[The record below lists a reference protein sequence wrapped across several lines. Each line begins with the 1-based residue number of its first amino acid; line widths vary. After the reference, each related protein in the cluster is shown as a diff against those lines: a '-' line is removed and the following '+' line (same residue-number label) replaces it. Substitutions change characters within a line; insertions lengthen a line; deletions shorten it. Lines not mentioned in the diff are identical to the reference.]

1 MRDKK
6 MSTPLTPEQTTA
18 LLGEWAEFRRSFSED
33 APPRD
38 TARSWGFEIET
49 PDADTL
55 HEALNREGRALL
67 NFTQDSSIEGGGND
81 ECECEC
87 RWCYYHECDCDSC
100 EVEGSSDPDHGC
112 GSSLCYQEGTE
123 YQEITTLDG
132 GVNTTHPQELAV
144 LVAAGLES
152 ARITEA
158 CGLHLNI
165 GSADLT
171 PAQVSRVISA
181 YRISYDLLTVIA
193 GRESERYAPKPRTE
207 YEVMAH
213 RGEATGKFTA
223 VNTQHHYHN
232 LSQYGDKKKARLEFR
247 QHEGTNN
254 PAEIRA
260 WAWLMVE
267 LVEFAK
273 STRPLYWIA
282 QAKTLAQFRKAL
294 R

>member
-1 MRDKK
+1 
-6 MSTPLTPEQTTA
+6 MSKYTPEQATA
-18 LLGEWAEFRRSFSED
+18 LLADWAEFRASFGDE

-38 TARSWGFEIET
+38 TPRSWGFEIET

-55 HEALNREGRALL
+55 HEALTRGDRGLL
-67 NFTQDSSIEGGGND
+67 NFTQDSSIEGGGSE
-81 ECECEC
+81 ECNCEC
-87 RWCYYHECDCDSC
+87 RYCFYHDCDCESC
-100 EVEGSSDPDHGC
+100 EVDGSSDPDHGC
-112 GSSLCYQEGTE
+112 GSDECYQEGSE

-132 GVNTTHPQELAV
+132 GVKTTHPQELAV

-152 ARITEA
+152 AKITSQ

-165 GSADLT
+165 GSADLN
-171 PAQVSRVISA
+171 PAQIARVISA

-193 GRESERYAPKPRTE
+193 GRESERYAPKPVPE
-207 YEVMAH
+207 YETMAH
-213 RGEATGKFTA
+213 RSEATGKFTA

-232 LSQYGDKKKARLEFR
+232 LGSYGDRNRARLEFR

-260 WAWLMVE
+260 WAWLLIE
-267 LVEFAK
+267 LVQFAK
-273 STRPLYWIA
+273 STRPLYWVA
-282 QAKTLAQFRKAL
+282 QAKTLDQFRKAL

>member
-1 MRDKK
+1 
-6 MSTPLTPEQTTA
+6 MSNLTQEQRTA
-18 LLGEWAEFRRSFSED
+18 ILGEWAEFRRGFSDE
-33 APPRD
+33 APPRE

-49 PDADTL
+49 PDADEL
-55 HEALNREGRALL
+55 HEALSRENRGLL
-67 NFTQDSSIEGGGND
+67 NFTQDSSIEGAGSD
-81 ECECEC
+81 ECECDC
-87 RWCYYHECDCDSC
+87 RWCLYHECDCDSC
-100 EVEGSSDPDHGC
+100 EVEGSDDPEHGC
-112 GSSLCYQEGTE
+112 GSNACYSDGTE
-123 YQEITTLDG
+123 FQEITTLAG
-132 GVNTTHPQELAV
+132 GVKTTHPQELAV
-144 LVAAGLES
+144 LVSAGLET
-152 ARITEA
+152 ARITEQ

-165 GSADLT
+165 GSADLN

-193 GRESERYAPKPRTE
+193 GRESERYAPKPRNE
-207 YEVMAH
+207 YEAMAH
-213 RGEATGKFTA
+213 RGESTGKFTA

-232 LSQYGDKKKARLEFR
+232 LSQYGDKNTARLEFR

-273 STRPLYWIA
+273 STRPLYWLA
-282 QAKTLAQFRKAL
+282 QAKTLDQFRKAL

>member
-1 MRDKK
+1 
-6 MSTPLTPEQTTA
+6 
-18 LLGEWAEFRRSFSED
+18 
-33 APPRD
+33 
-38 TARSWGFEIET
+38 
-49 PDADTL
+49 
-55 HEALNREGRALL
+55 
-67 NFTQDSSIEGGGND
+67 
-81 ECECEC
+81 
-87 RWCYYHECDCDSC
+87 
-100 EVEGSSDPDHGC
+100 
-112 GSSLCYQEGTE
+112 LCYQEGSE
-123 YQEITTLDG
+123 YQEITTLAG

-152 ARITEA
+152 AKITA
-158 CGLHLNI
+158 QCGLHLNI
-165 GSADLT
+165 GSADLN

-193 GRESERYAPKPRTE
+193 GRESERYAPKPATE
-207 YEVMAH
+207 YEAMAH
-213 RGEATGKFTA
+213 RSEATGKFTA

-232 LSQYGDKKKARLEFR
+232 LSQYGDRNACRIEFR

-282 QAKTLAQFRKAL
+282 QAKTLDQFRKAL

>member
-1 MRDKK
+1 
-6 MSTPLTPEQTTA
+6 
-18 LLGEWAEFRRSFSED
+18 
-33 APPRD
+33 
-38 TARSWGFEIET
+38 
-49 PDADTL
+49 
-55 HEALNREGRALL
+55 
-67 NFTQDSSIEGGGND
+67 
-81 ECECEC
+81 
-87 RWCYYHECDCDSC
+87 
-100 EVEGSSDPDHGC
+100 
-112 GSSLCYQEGTE
+112 
-123 YQEITTLDG
+123 
-132 GVNTTHPQELAV
+132 VNTTHPNELGV
-144 LVAAGLES
+144 LVAAGLET

-165 GSADLT
+165 GSRDLT

-207 YEVMAH
+207 YEAMAH
-213 RGEATGKFTA
+213 RGESTGKFTA
-223 VNTQHHYHN
+223 VNTQHHYNN
-232 LSQYGDKKKARLEFR
+232 LTPYGNLEACRIEFR

-273 STRPLYWIA
+273 STRPLYWLTK
-282 QAKTLAQFRKAL
+282 AKTLDQFRKAL